1 MRVVGNR
8 KHGYP
13 RNEMGLRS
21 EMGADRYDVI
31 LGGVEEA
38 RRMPQAGGKAE
49 LTRVGSHKPQPNGSH
64 LSSHLRGV
72 STNLRARFACLVRG
86 Q

>member
-1 MRVVGNR
+1 VRRLRGVGKSKGGRIPWQEGKVRVVGNR

-13 RNEMGLRS
+13 RNEMGWRS

-38 RRMPQAGGKAE
+38 RRMLK
-49 LTRVGSHKPQPNGSH
+49 
-64 LSSHLRGV
+64 
-72 STNLRARFACLVRG
+72 
-86 Q
+86 